1 MPLLAGKDYI
11 MNQNEGKTKSIS
23 IRATEKDHTTISK
36 MAEQQGI
43 SVSAFLIKKAIGRE
57 ADNYQNKKT
66 KDSIMN
72 LSNNI
77 CMLRDA
83 CRRYNNTQSP
93 YVLEQILG
101 WTDAVVEGM
110 ENVWQSLR

>member
-1 MPLLAGKDYI
+1 
-11 MNQNEGKTKSIS
+11 
-23 IRATEKDHTTISK
+23 

-77 CMLRDA
+77 
-83 CRRYNNTQSP
+83 
-93 YVLEQILG
+93 
-101 WTDAVVEGM
+101 
-110 ENVWQSLR
+110 

>member
-1 MPLLAGKDYI
+1 
-11 MNQNEGKTKSIS
+11 
-23 IRATEKDHTTISK
+23 
-36 MAEQQGI
+36 
-43 SVSAFLIKKAIGRE
+43 
-57 ADNYQNKKT
+57 
-66 KDSIMN
+66 MN

-83 CRRYNNTQSP
+83 SRRYKNTQSP
-93 YVLEQILG
+93 YVLEQVLG

>member
-1 MPLLAGKDYI
+1 
-11 MNQNEGKTKSIS
+11 MNQNTGKTKSIS
-23 IRATEKDHTTISK
+23 VRVTEEEYNTINK
-36 MAEQQGI
+36 MAAQQGI
-43 SVSAFLIKKAIGRE
+43 STSAFLIKKAIGRW

-83 CRRYNNTQSP
+83 CRRYKNTQSP

>member
-23 IRATEKDHTTISK
+23 IRATEKDYTTISK

-57 ADNYQNKKT
+57 
-66 KDSIMN
+66 DSIMN

-83 CRRYNNTQSP
+83 CRRYKNTQSP
-93 YVLEQILG
+93 YVLEQVLG